1 MTSTIA
7 TFHAANMKRL
17 NKPEW
22 INTAPRIAQ
31 EKAGRIRT
39 FTGRYVNPL
48 AMRAR
53 DVCIE
58 DIAHH
63 LSLITRYTGACPHHY
78 SVGQHS
84 IICMERS
91 EAAGHSLPLQLAH
104 LLHDAPEYVLN
115 DIASPVKYD
124 PRMKWYRDLDHD
136 LGKLVL
142 CVFGLDPDLL
152 ALTKPIDDAVFR
164 EECATF
170 YGKGP
175 RIITPWT
182 DPKDTERIFLM
193 NFYRLHGVLQ

>member
-1 MTSTIA
+1 
-7 TFHAANMKRL
+7 MKRMTRTNVEATL
-17 NKPEW
+17 AGDY

-53 DVCIE
+53 DICIE

-63 LSLITRYTGACPHHY
+63 LSLICRYTGACLKHY

-91 EAAGHSLPLQLAH
+91 AARGDSLPLQLAH
-104 LLHDAPEYVLN
+104 LLHDAPEFVLN
-115 DIASPVKYD
+115 DLASPVKYD
-124 PRMKWYRDLDHD
+124 VRMKWYRDLDHSV
-136 LGKLVL
+136 GKLVF

-152 ALTKPIDDAVFR
+152 AQTKEIDDSVFR
-164 EECATF
+164 EECASF
-170 YGKGP
+170 YGKGGH
-175 RIITPWT
+175 IVPWG
-182 DPKDTERIFLM
+182 DPARTERIFLG
-193 NFYRLHGVLQ
+193 NFHRLYGVLQ